1 MAARRNPTRVPRDL
15 PYSDRMEQAFVDE
28 ARIEVRAGDGGNGCV
43 SFAREKHKPKGR
55 PDGGNGGDGGSVIL
69 RVDPNVAT
77 LAELARNPHQRAE
90 RGKNGSGNNKHGAGR
105 EDRIVLVPDGTLV
118 RTDDEILADL
128 VGAGA
133 EVVAA
138 RGGRGGRGNAALA
151 TARRRAPGF
160 AERGEPGEG
169 RHLDLEL
176 KVIADVGLVGFPNAG
191 KSSLIAKLSAA
202 RPKVAEYP
210 FTTLTPN
217 LGVSETEEA
226 RFVIADVPGLIE
238 GASRGRGLG
247 LAFLRHLERCRVLA
261 FVLDLASDVSPDEA
275 LTALRAELRAHDPS
289 FDGRPAAVVAN
300 KIDVGGTE
308 AASRVAQAAASAA
321 GFDFVQAS
329 ALRGDGIEEL
339 SVALARAVDRARAE
353 PEVSHRLIRL
363 RPEGAHI
370 EVSREGDA
378 WRVRSERAER
388 LLARFDVDNPEALGF
403 IQEQLLKAGVE
414 DALARAGARAGDD
427 VHIGD
432 VVFEFTPEGA
442 AEEPS

>member
-1 MAARRNPTRVPRDL
+1 
-15 PYSDRMEQAFVDE
+15 MEQAFVDE
-28 ARIEVRAGDGGNGCV
+28 ARIEVRAGDGGNGCM

-90 RGKNGSGNNKHGAGR
+90 RAKNGSGNNKHGAAGQ
-105 EDRIVLVPDGTLV
+105 DRVVLVPDGTLV
-118 RTDDEILADL
+118 RSDSEVVADL

-151 TARRRAPGF
+151 TARRRAPAF
-160 AERGEPGEG
+160 AERGESGEV
-169 RHLDLEL
+169 RQLDLEL

-191 KSSLIAKLSAA
+191 KSSLITQLSAA
-202 RPKVAEYP
+202 RPKVAPYP

-217 LGVSETEEA
+217 LGVSETDQA
-226 RFVIADVPGLIE
+226 RFVVADVPGLIE
-238 GASRGRGLG
+238 GASEGRGLG
-247 LAFLRHLERCRVLA
+247 LAFLRHLERCRMLC
-261 FVLDLASDVSPDEA
+261 FVLDVTSDVAPDEA
-275 LTALRAELRAHDPS
+275 LGALRLELRAHLPS
-289 FDGRPAAVVAN
+289 FDERPGVVVAN
-300 KIDVGGTE
+300 KIDVEGTE
-308 AASRVAQAAASAA
+308 AASRSAEVAAKEA

-329 ALRGDGIEEL
+329 ALRGDGISEL
-339 SVALARAVDRARAE
+339 SALLAAAVERARPAE
-353 PEVSHRLIRL
+353 PALSHRLIRL
-363 RPEGAHI
+363 RPEETRI
-370 EVSREGDA
+370 DVSREGDA
-378 WRVRSERAER
+378 WRVRSDKAER

-403 IQEQLLKAGVE
+403 IQERLVKEGIE
-414 DALARAGARAGDD
+414 DALARAGARAGDE

-432 VVFEFTPEGA
+432 IAFEFTPEGA